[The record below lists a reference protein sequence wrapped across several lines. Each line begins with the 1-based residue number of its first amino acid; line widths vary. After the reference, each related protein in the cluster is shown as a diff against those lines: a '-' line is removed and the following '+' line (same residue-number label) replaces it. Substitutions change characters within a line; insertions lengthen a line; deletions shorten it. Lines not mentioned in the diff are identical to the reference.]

1 MMDDIFDMVITAIVG
16 ATPPIVVNLILRKK
30 DKKQEDIRRKDEEKR
45 KQEDISS
52 KRLLLHICDEIGIN
66 NDELSVK
73 IINQSQIANASNIV
87 VDMRF
92 EDEYENRICQ
102 MKSIDLGSRQLLS
115 LSEPREVKER
125 ELVIKYTPSHIDLK
139 TVSSN
144 IVNPA
149 DLSIYNLLKKVVVI
163 KVKVSAINM
172 ITGTRSYFP
181 MKIFKKGNIM
191 KGSFIEGYD
200 HIKRVNHQLYY
211 DEME

>member
-1 MMDDIFDMVITAIVG
+1 MGVIFDMVITAISG
-16 ATPPIVVNLILRKK
+16 ATLPIVVNLILRKK
-30 DKKQEDIRRKDEEKR
+30 DKEQEDIRRKDEEKR
-45 KQEDISS
+45 RQEDILRKKLS
-52 KRLLLHICDEIGIN
+52 LHICDEIGIN

-92 EDEYENRICQ
+92 EDEYENLICE
-102 MKSIDLGSRQLLS
+102 MKSIDLGRRQLLS
-115 LSEPREVKER
+115 LSEPREAKER
-125 ELVIKYTPSHIDLK
+125 ELVIKYTSSHIDLK
-139 TVSSN
+139 TVSPI
-144 IVNPA
+144 IVNSANP
-149 DLSIYNLLKKVVVI
+149 SIYNLLMNDIVI

-172 ITGTRSYFP
+172 ITGARIYFP
-181 MKIFKKGNIM
+181 TKIFKKRNIM